1 MRAVQYVLLMQLL
14 PNDPNTMIQ
23 ITIDHKTIEVEEGT
37 LVVKAARQAGIEIP
51 TMCYDDRL
59 EHFTSCMLC
68 MVKDAKTNRLFPS
81 CSVYAVQGMDI
92 ITDDTE
98 IKETRQI
105 ALELLLSEHVGDCEA
120 PCQFTCPAHMDIPLM
135 NRLLAAG
142 KFEEALRVVKN
153 DIALPAVLGRI
164 CPAPCESACRR
175 KGIDG
180 SVSICLLKRS
190 AGDHNSHFIPEVSTP
205 TGKKVAVIGSGP
217 SGLSAA
223 YYLQLNGHQVVVFE
237 KKASAGGSLLTG
249 YDDELLPKDI
259 LQKEIALIEETGV
272 RFELNHPVNQE
283 GFNGLL
289 KDFDAVLLACGKTDK
304 DISSWGLEVSAT
316 GIKVEKKSCKT
327 NIEKVFATGN
337 AVRPFKLA
345 IQSLGQGKEAAY
357 SVDQFL
363 SEQTVTGE
371 PERFNSRFGKLL
383 DTEYVEYLKE
393 SYSHSRI
400 EPVGTKKVGFTDE
413 EVMQEAARCLHC
425 DCRKLDN
432 CKLRNYAEL
441 YAANQKHFA
450 YDERKKIQK
459 QIQHDLVIYE
469 PAKCIKCGI
478 CVRLTSKYKEKLGL
492 AFIGRGFDVEIGVPF
507 NEDIKHGLAETA
519 VMVAEACPTGAISLK
534 NNDRV

>member
-1 MRAVQYVLLMQLL
+1 
-14 PNDPNTMIQ
+14 MIQ

-68 MVKDAKTNRLFPS
+68 MVKDAKTNKLFPS
-81 CSVYAVQGMDI
+81 CSVYAVQGMEI
-92 ITDDTE
+92 ITGDE
-98 IKETRQI
+98 ELIETRQV
-105 ALELLLSEHVGDCEA
+105 ALDLLLSEHVGDCEA

-175 KGIDG
+175 KAIDG
-180 SVSICLLKRS
+180 AVSICLLKRS
-190 AGDHNSHFIPEVSTP
+190 SGDHDTQYVPEVAKST
-205 TGKKVAVIGSGP
+205 GLKVAVIGAGP

-223 YYLQLNGHQVVVFE
+223 FYLQLKGHQCTVFE
-237 KKASAGGSLLTG
+237 KNALAGGSMLTA
-249 YDDELLPKDI
+249 YNDELLPKEI
-259 LQKEIALIEETGV
+259 LQKEIGLIEATGV
-272 RFELNHPVNQE
+272 SFELSHPVDQE
-283 GFNGLL
+283 EFNRMLH
-289 KDFDAVLLACGKTDK
+289 DFDAILIASGKPEK
-304 DISSWGLEVSAT
+304 DLPTWGLDVTPT
-316 GIKVEKKSCKT
+316 GIKVEKKLFQT

-363 SEQTVTGE
+363 KKQPVTGE

-383 DTEYVEYLKE
+383 DSEYSEYLKE
-393 SYSHSRI
+393 SFAYSRL
-400 EPVGTKKVGFTDE
+400 EPAGSKKVGFTDE
-413 EVMQEAARCLHC
+413 EVMKEAARCLHC

-432 CKLRNYAEL
+432 CKLRNYSEL

-450 YDERKKIQK
+450 YDERKTVTK

-478 CVRLTSKYKEKLGL
+478 CVRLTGKYKEKLGL

-507 NEDIKHGLAETA
+507 NEDLKQGLTETA
-519 VMVAEACPTGAISLK
+519 VMVADACPTGALSLK
-534 NNDRV
+534 NNVQL